1 MKRAQ
6 TVSSLMAK
14 IDRLLGRI
22 TMYRLVLLW
31 LLVMLAAGM
40 VFGLVGWMPYSALDI
55 LISTVF
61 LLAVSLVSNVIFAK
75 VFRAAPATDS
85 VYVTALIL
93 ALIITPTAPFSQL
106 PFLAWAA
113 FLATASKYL
122 LAWRRR
128 HIFNPAAL
136 AVVITSLFLGK
147 SASWWVGCVPMLP
160 LMLLGGVLVVRQ
172 IRRFDLVWSF
182 FMAIMITLLGFAVFS
197 GTDLALAAK
206 QMTLYSPMF
215 FFAFVMLTEPLT
227 APATRGMQMWFG
239 ALVGALSVPLVH
251 LGSFYT
257 SPEIALVVGNLFAY
271 AVSPKTNLMLT
282 LRGANKLSADTYE
295 FVFDSDVPLSFKP
308 GQYME
313 WTLPHAHEDSRG
325 NRRFFTL
332 SSSPGHREIRMGVKF
347 YPKPSSFKKRLLT
360 MKPGEVISACHLA
373 GDFTLP
379 RDRREK
385 LAFIAGGI
393 GITPFASMI
402 RHMLDTRDRRDAV
415 MVSANWRA
423 EDISYDPL
431 LREAQE
437 HLGLRTVHALSAAEC
452 LPQDWQGCVGFVDS
466 KMLREVLPDYKQRT
480 FYISG
485 PPAMVTAAKRAVAEL
500 GVKSGRIRT
509 DYFPGFA

>member
-1 MKRAQ
+1 MKAG
-6 TVSSLMAK
+6 SSIRGMVAN
-14 IDRLLGRI
+14 IDRMLGRI
-22 TMYRLVLLW
+22 TMYRLILIW

-40 VFGLVGWMPYSALDI
+40 VFGLAGWMPYGPLDI
-55 LISTVF
+55 LISTMF
-61 LLAVSLVSNVIFAK
+61 LVAVSLVSNTIFAK
-75 VFRAAPATDS
+75 IFRAAPATDS

-136 AVVITSLFLGK
+136 AVVITSLFLGQ
-147 SASWWVGCVPMLP
+147 SASWWVGSVPMLP
-160 LMLLGGVLVVRQ
+160 LVILGGLLVVRQ
-172 IRRFDLVWSF
+172 IRRFDLMWSF
-182 FMAIMITLLGFAVFS
+182 FMAVMVTLLGFAVF
-197 GTDLALAAK
+197 GATDLTLAAK
-206 QMTLYSPMF
+206 LVTLYSPMF

-227 APATRGMQMWFG
+227 APPTRALQMLYG
-239 ALVGALSVPLVH
+239 AMVGVLFVPLMH
-251 LGSFYT
+251 IGSFYT
-257 SPEIALVVGNLFAY
+257 SPEIALVIGNLFAY
-271 AVSPKTNLMLT
+271 LTGPKTNPMLT
-282 LRGANKLSADTYE
+282 LKGAEQLCSDTYE
-295 FVFDSDVPLSFKP
+295 FVFESDARFSFKP

-313 WTLPHAHEDSRG
+313 WTLPHEREDSRG

-332 SSSPGHREIRMGVKF
+332 SSAPDSREVRMGVKF
-347 YPKPSSFKKRLLT
+347 YPKPSSFKQRLLA
-360 MKPGEVISACHLA
+360 MKPGETIAACHLA

-402 RHMLDTRDRRDAV
+402 RHMLDTRDRRDVV
-415 MVSANWRA
+415 MLSANWRV

-431 LREAQE
+431 LRGAQE
-437 HLGLRTVHALSAAEC
+437 QLGLRTVHALSARDC
-452 LPQDWQGCVGFVDS
+452 VPDDWQGCVGFVDPEMV
-466 KMLREVLPDYKQRT
+466 KEVLPDYKDRT

-485 PPAMVTAAKRAVAEL
+485 PPAMVTAAKRAVAGL
-500 GVKSGRIRT
+500 GVKSSRIRT

>member
-1 MKRAQ
+1 MKSG
-6 TVSSLMAK
+6 SSLGGAVAK
-14 IDRLLGRI
+14 IDRMLGRI
-22 TMYRLVLLW
+22 TMYRLILVWLVVLL
-31 LLVMLAAGM
+31 AAAM
-40 VFGLVGWMPYSALDI
+40 VFGLIGWMPYGALDI
-55 LISTVF
+55 LISTAF
-61 LLAVSLVSNVIFAK
+61 LLAVSLITNAVFARL
-75 VFRAAPATDS
+75 FGAAPATDS

-113 FLATASKYL
+113 FLANGSKYL

-136 AVVITSLFLGK
+136 AVVITSLVLGS
-147 SASWWVGCVPMLP
+147 SASWWVGSLP
-160 LMLLGGVLVVRQ
+160 LLPLVLLGGLLVIRQ

-182 FMAIMITLLGFAVFS
+182 FMAVMVTLLAFGIFG
-197 GTDLALAAK
+197 GTSLVLALK
-206 QMTLYSPMF
+206 QVTLYSPLF

-227 APATRGMQMWFG
+227 APPTRGLQMWYG
-239 ALVGALSVPLVH
+239 ALVGVLFVPLIH
-251 LGSFYT
+251 FGGFYT

-271 AVSPKTNLMLT
+271 LTGPKTNPLLT
-282 LRGANKLSADTYE
+282 LKGAERLSSDTYE
-295 FVFDSDVPLSFKP
+295 FVFESDVPFAFKP

-313 WTLPHAHEDSRG
+313 WTLPHEHEDSRG

-332 SSSPGHREIRMGVKF
+332 SSAPRRREVRMGVKF
-347 YPKPSSFKKRLLT
+347 YPKPSTFKQRLLA
-360 MKPGEVISACHLA
+360 MKPGESIAVCHLA

-402 RHMLDTRDRRDAV
+402 RHMIETKDRRDAV
-415 MVSANWRA
+415 MLDANWRV

-431 LREAQE
+431 LREAHE
-437 HLGLRTVHALSAAEC
+437 RLGLRTVHALSATDC
-452 LPQDWQGCVGFVDS
+452 VPQDWEGCVGFVDS
-466 KMLREVLPDYKQRT
+466 KMVRDTLPDYKDRT

-485 PPAMVTAAKRAVAEL
+485 PPAMVSAAKQAVAAL

>member
-1 MKRAQ
+1 VKVGQNIRGMI
-6 TVSSLMAK
+6 AK
-14 IDRLLGRI
+14 IDCLLGRI
-22 TMYRLVLLW
+22 TMYRLILLW
-31 LLVMLAAGM
+31 LVALLAAGM
-40 VFGLVGWMPYSALDI
+40 VFGLAGWVPYSALDI
-55 LISTVF
+55 FIATVF
-61 LLAVSLVSNVIFAK
+61 LVAVSLISNTIFAK
-75 VFRAAPATDS
+75 FFGAAPATDS

-106 PFLAWAA
+106 PFLACAA

-136 AVVITSLFLGK
+136 AVVITSLLLGK
-147 SASWWVGCVPMLP
+147 SASWWVGCIPMLP
-160 LMLLGGVLVVRQ
+160 LVILGGVLVVRQ
-172 IRRFDLVWSF
+172 IRRFDLMWAF
-182 FMAIMITLLGFAVFS
+182 FMAVMVTLLGFAVFS

-206 QMTLYSPMF
+206 QVALYSPMF

-227 APATRGMQMWFG
+227 APATRALQMVYG
-239 ALVGALSVPLVH
+239 ALVGVLFVPLMHV
-251 LGSFYT
+251 GGFYT

-271 AVSPKTNLMLT
+271 LTGHKTNLMLK
-282 LRGANKLSADTYE
+282 LKGAERLSTDTYE
-295 FVFDSDVPLSFKP
+295 FVFESDAPFSFRP

-313 WTLPHAHEDSRG
+313 WTLPHSREDSRG

-332 SSSPGHREIRMGVKF
+332 SSAPNNREVRMGVKF
-347 YPKPSSFKKRLLT
+347 YPKPSTFKQRLLT
-360 MKPGEVISACHLA
+360 LKPGDSIAACHVA

-379 RDRREK
+379 RNRREK

-415 MVSANWRA
+415 MIDANWKV

-431 LREAQE
+431 LREAHE
-437 HLGLRTVHALSAAEC
+437 HLGMRTVHALSAAEC
-452 LPQDWQGCVGFVDS
+452 IPDDWQGCTGFVDS
-466 KMLREVLPDYKQRT
+466 RMVREVVPDYNERT

-500 GVKSGRIRT
+500 GVKPGRIRT